1 MSSPMSTDP
10 KPLPHGTQQSGDP
23 CPDGIASVRA
33 AWVAA
38 ALFCLVAAF
47 HAALVLGAPWGEL
60 TQGGSTTG
68 ALTTSG
74 RLVAAISCALLI
86 VMAGA
91 IVGRVG
97 HGPFRRWPVRLRTA
111 LAWATTVYS
120 LIAVVLNL
128 ITRSDAERALWA
140 PVSLA
145 LLGLVSFV
153 MATTSR
159 RRDSRR
165 TRPAA

>member
-1 MSSPMSTDP
+1 MSAPRSADP
-10 KPLPHGTQQSGDP
+10 KPIPHGGEQSGGQ
-23 CPDGIASVRA
+23 CPAGIASVRA

-68 ALTTSG
+68 ALATSG
-74 RLVAAISCALLI
+74 RLVAAISCALLM

-91 IVGRVG
+91 IVGRAG
-97 HGPFRRWPVRLRTA
+97 HGPFRLWPGGLRTA

-128 ITRSDAERALWA
+128 ITRSAAERALWA
-140 PVSLA
+140 PVSLV
-145 LLGLVSFV
+145 LMGLVAFV

-159 RRDSRR
+159 HRYSRR
-165 TRPAA
+165 IRRSA

>member
-1 MSSPMSTDP
+1 MSADP
-10 KPLPHGTQQSGDP
+10 QLISKREGQSGDQ
-23 CPDGIASVRA
+23 CRAGTVAVRA

-38 ALFCLVAAF
+38 ALLCAVAAF

-74 RLVAAISCALLI
+74 RLVAAISCALSI

-97 HGPFRRWPVRLRTA
+97 RGPFRRWPARLRTA

-128 ITRSDAERALWA
+128 ITRSNAERAVWA

-145 LLGLVSFV
+145 LLGLVTFV

-159 RRDSRR
+159 RR
-165 TRPAA
+165 

>member
-1 MSSPMSTDP
+1 MSAPMSADP
-10 KPLPHGTQQSGDP
+10 KPIPHGEEQSGDP
-23 CPDGIASVRA
+23 FPARIASVRA

-47 HAALVLGAPWGEL
+47 HAALVLGAPLGEF

-68 ALTTSG
+68 ALATSG
-74 RLVAAISCALLI
+74 RLVAAISCALSI

-97 HGPFRRWPVRLRTA
+97 HGPFRLWPVRLRTP
-111 LAWATTVYS
+111 LAWATAVYS

-128 ITRSDAERALWA
+128 ITRSAAERALWA
-140 PVSLA
+140 PVSLV
-145 LLGLVSFV
+145 LLGLVTFV
-153 MATTSR
+153 MATTS
-159 RRDSRR
+159 SRR
-165 TRPAA
+165 NSRRIRRAA